1 MFPVCITRGLH
12 GKTHTQQK
20 KFFKEKRHSSHL
32 HVTHS
37 YPTTYSVTSCILNSS
52 HINIFSHNMV

>member
-1 MFPVCITRGLH
+1 MYLVCITRGLH
-12 GKTHTQQK
+12 GKTRNAYATE

-37 YPTTYSVTSCILNSS
+37 YSTTYSVTSCILNSS
-52 HINIFSHNMV
+52 QLITY

>member
-1 MFPVCITRGLH
+1 MAKLA
-12 GKTHTQQK
+12 THTQQK

-52 HINIFSHNMV
+52 QFITY